1 MTSPW
6 QAYSNSHAFQH
17 PKQTMPWSAA
27 CHRPHTPVPCAA
39 AEGYSE
45 GIAKSALWM
54 SINTIGVRTPSMRN
68 AITNCH
74 LVDER
79 ACWARP
85 GRQPGAGPSAVC
97 LCQRAS
103 TIDNL
108 SSAGLCGSRPCW
120 LLAAG
125 EGLGHGRVLAA
136 AGGLCFRPG
145 RLRAPPKI
153 LNVGFG
159 NPQSV
164 FLSCI
169 WREWQLLAVCCGN
182 NVFCKARRKSVSG
195 LSFDGAVNH
204 QPSCHP
210 PTMLASA
217 PRNQPF
223 TSSSASTALI
233 IASKRGS
240 DRLSRRVALRL
251 QMGQRSVCLSACS
264 RHGLLTVAERG

>member
-1 MTSPW
+1 
-6 QAYSNSHAFQH
+6 
-17 PKQTMPWSAA
+17 MPWVAA
-27 CHRPHTPVPCAA
+27 CRRPHTPEHCAA

-45 GIAKSALWM
+45 GIIKSASW
-54 SINTIGVRTPSMRN
+54 VRIKTMGSRTTSMCD

-74 LVDER
+74 LVNER
-79 ACWARP
+79 ASRASP
-85 GRQPGAGPSAVC
+85 GRQSGAGPSAVR

-103 TIDNL
+103 AIDGL
-108 SSAGLCGSRPCW
+108 SSSGLCGSRPCW

-264 RHGLLTVAERG
+264 RHGLSKVAETGTFVVKYPL

>member
-6 QAYSNSHAFQH
+6 QAYSNCHAIQN
-17 PKQTMPWSAA
+17 PQETMPWVAA
-27 CHRPHTPVPCAA
+27 CHRPHTPEHCAA

-45 GIAKSALWM
+45 GVVRSALWM
-54 SINTIGVRTPSMRN
+54 CIRTIGIRTTSMRG

-74 LVDER
+74 LVNER
-79 ACWARP
+79 ASRASP
-85 GRQPGAGPSAVC
+85 GRQPGAGPGAVR

-108 SSAGLCGSRPCW
+108 SSSGLCGSRPCW

-153 LNVGFG
+153 LNVGFF
-159 NPQSV
+159 NPQSA

-169 WREWQLLAVCCGN
+169 CRGWQLLAVSCEN
-182 NVFCKARRKSVSG
+182 HVFC
-195 LSFDGAVNH
+195 
-204 QPSCHP
+204 
-210 PTMLASA
+210 
-217 PRNQPF
+217 
-223 TSSSASTALI
+223 
-233 IASKRGS
+233 
-240 DRLSRRVALRL
+240 
-251 QMGQRSVCLSACS
+251 
-264 RHGLLTVAERG
+264 